1 MKNLMRNINEYKK
14 ILFEENN
21 FELIETEKE
30 DFYTEKNSNATIVS
44 TDDYLE
50 ICNDDMSL
58 FIHNSFV
65 GIITYIT
72 FTTTIDGSEYRIT
85 LECTDNSINICNTQ
99 NRTIMTIGHGI
110 GKLHFENK
118 VTGDEFD
125 IKNKD
130 FNVQDIIKIING
142 VVVVTYNSRVWEE
155 RVYRKLKLVEPVL
168 NMIISDIRK
177 NWLNHLRDMEIALKK
192 TYDKYEEEYNEI
204 AQKRR
209 SCMEEF
215 NEFWQARLDLEQSE
229 EEVEKS
235 RRK

>member
-1 MKNLMRNINEYKK
+1 MRNINEYKK
-14 ILFEENN
+14 ILVEENN

-30 DFYTEKNSNATIVS
+30 DFYTEKYSNATIVS
-44 TDDYLE
+44 TDDYLK
-50 ICNDDMSL
+50 IIDNDMFL
-58 FIHNSFV
+58 FIRNVAV
-65 GIITYIT
+65 GLITYIT
-72 FTTTIDGSEYRIT
+72 FHTTIDGSEYEIT
-85 LECTDNSINICNTQ
+85 VECSDNSIRVRNTK
-99 NRTIMTIGHGI
+99 NMTVMTIGHGI

-118 VTGDEFD
+118 ITGDEFD

-130 FNVQDIIKIING
+130 FNVEDIIKIING
-142 VVVVTYNSRVWEE
+142 IVVVTYNSRVWEE

-192 TYDKYEEEYNEI
+192 TYDKYEEEYIEI